1 MKNVRN
7 DQEFR
12 LAYEILNILSEKAD
26 SVEDPARLA
35 QVIIETKQA
44 ARRYSHR
51 EVEYERRILKD
62 DGMDGYISLERL
74 PDDIR
79 DLGEANRFFER
90 FMTYEYRPSPCDCTG
105 QAMTNWF
112 KVFPRNGGF
121 YAYHSVNFD
130 F

>member
-26 SVEDPARLA
+26 SVDDPARLA

-44 ARRYSHR
+44 VRRYSHR

-79 DLGEANRFFER
+79 DLGEANWFFER
-90 FMTYEYRPSPCDCTG
+90 FMAREYRPSPYDCTG
-105 QAMTNWF
+105 QAVTNWY
-112 KVFPRNGGF
+112 KVFPRGGGF
-121 YAYHSVNFD
+121 YAYHSVSFD
-130 F
+130 V